1 MKEIILTTEQIKK
14 EILIYLGCLTFG
26 ILLNIIAILSYETSF
41 SELWS
46 ELPFV
51 LVLSLA
57 FYAVI
62 SLFRVLYLGFR
73 KLF

>member
-1 MKEIILTTEQIKK
+1 MKEIILTAERIKK